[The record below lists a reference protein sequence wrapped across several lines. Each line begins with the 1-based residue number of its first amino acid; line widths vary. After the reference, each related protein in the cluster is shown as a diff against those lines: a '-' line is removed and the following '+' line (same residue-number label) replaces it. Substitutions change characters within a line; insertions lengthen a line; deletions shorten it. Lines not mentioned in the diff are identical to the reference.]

1 MTARDRFYRKK
12 SHLHSLIPKVKSL
25 QRKTLQNCADGISA
39 VEAPNPIQLTDPA
52 SFRAKHLPTP
62 THPRKISSKKN
73 CVIPHLLTTNSL
85 HLILT
90 ASAQKIKAH
99 TVRLRINEPIEP

>member
-12 SHLHSLIPKVKSL
+12 SHLHSSITKVKPL

-39 VEAPNPIQLTDPA
+39 AEAPNPSQLTDPA
-52 SFRAKHLPTP
+52 SFGAEHFPKP
-62 THPRKISSKKN
+62 THPRKTSSKKN
-73 CVIPHLLTTNSL
+73 CVIPHLLTTNPL

-90 ASAQKIKAH
+90 ASAQKIKTH
-99 TVRLRINEPIEP
+99 TVRLRIDEPIEP